1 MTSFSAVLAF
11 GVVACVAGVAA
22 PASAQSSAQSS
33 AALQL
38 TTGKVVTDP
47 AGAFISVSVKNG
59 TTAPISETY
68 VACEFFAGN
77 RALGKSS
84 TTLFSIV
91 PGVTGT
97 DQVRLLGGTSANRA
111 TCAITGHK

>member
-1 MTSFSAVLAF
+1 MKPFSAVLAF
-11 GVVACVAGVAA
+11 GIAACVGACVTGLAA
-22 PASAQSSAQSS
+22 PALAQT

-38 TTGKVVTDP
+38 TTGKVITDP

-59 TTAPISETY
+59 TTAPISEAY

-91 PGVTGT
+91 PGVTGS

-111 TCAITGHK
+111 TCTITGHK

>member
-1 MTSFSAVLAF
+1 MKPFSAVLALSF
-11 GVVACVAGVAA
+11 AVGIGACVTGLAA
-22 PASAQSSAQSS
+22 PAWAQSS

-38 TTGKVVTDP
+38 TTGKVITDP

-59 TTAPISETY
+59 TTALVSEAY
-68 VACEFFAGN
+68 VACAFFAGN

>member
-1 MTSFSAVLAF
+1 MKPVFAVLAV
-11 GVVACVAGVAA
+11 GAAWVGGLAG
-22 PASAQSSAQSS
+22 PAWAQSST
-33 AALQL
+33 LQL
-38 TTGKVVTDP
+38 TTGKVITDP
-47 AGAFISVSVKNG
+47 AGAFISVSVKNSG
-59 TTAPISETY
+59 AATVSEAY
-68 VACEFFAGN
+68 VACEFFAGS

-91 PGVTGT
+91 SGVTGT

>member
-1 MTSFSAVLAF
+1 MKSFSAVLAF
-11 GVVACVAGVAA
+11 GVAACVAGVAT
-22 PASAQSSAQSS
+22 PASAQT

-38 TTGKVVTDP
+38 TTGKVITDP

-59 TTAPISETY
+59 TTAPISEAY

-111 TCAITGHK
+111 TCSITGHK

>member
-1 MTSFSAVLAF
+1 MKSFSAVLAC
-11 GVVACVAGVAA
+11 GIAACVAGGAA
-22 PASAQSSAQSS
+22 PASAQT

-59 TTAPISETY
+59 TAAPIAEAY
-68 VACEFFAGN
+68 VACEFFAGS

>member
-1 MTSFSAVLAF
+1 MKSFSAVLAF
-11 GVVACVAGVAA
+11 GVAACVAGVAA
-22 PASAQSSAQSS
+22 PASAQSSA
-33 AALQL
+33 ALQL
-38 TTGKVVTDP
+38 TTGKVITDP

-59 TTAPISETY
+59 TPAPISEAY

-111 TCAITGHK
+111 TCSITGHK

>member
-1 MTSFSAVLAF
+1 MKSFSTVLALS
-11 GVVACVAGVAA
+11 VAVGIGAGVAGFAA
-22 PASAQSSAQSS
+22 PAAAQT

-91 PGVTGT
+91 PGVTGS